1 MEQRGAG
8 GAARVEDDAGVEDA
22 ARAAGPH
29 PSPELQ
35 RGGSAV
41 VGEDGWG

>member
-1 MEQRGAG
+1 MVGDA
-8 GAARVEDDAGVEDA
+8 AGVEDA

-29 PSPELQ
+29 PSPALQ
-35 RGGSAV
+35 RGGKERGGSTV